1 MTRTNRLDTI
11 LSTLQSGSATVWTLA
26 SMLDCPEAS
35 IRRDVQALRR
45 EGHNIAFALNGE
57 YYLGR

>member
-1 MTRTNRLDTI
+1 MKKANRLDMI
-11 LSTLQSGSATVWTLA
+11 LNTLMSGSATVYTLA
-26 SMLDCPEAS
+26 SLLDCPEAS
-35 IRRDVQALRR
+35 IRRDVQKLRS